1 VAAGQFAHARLHML
15 RRVECTDAGE
25 PATQQASISIAELL
39 ELSPEWPGDVW
50 ATLG

>member
-1 VAAGQFAHARLHML
+1 ML
-15 RRVECTDAGE
+15 RRVEFTDAGE
-25 PATQQASISIAELL
+25 PATHQASISIAELL